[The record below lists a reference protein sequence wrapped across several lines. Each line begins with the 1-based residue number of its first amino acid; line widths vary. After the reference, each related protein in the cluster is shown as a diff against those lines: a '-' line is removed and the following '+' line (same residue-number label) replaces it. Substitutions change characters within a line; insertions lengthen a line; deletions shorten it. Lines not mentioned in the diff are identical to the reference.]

1 MGRCVQL
8 SSREVSDLC
17 MLEANYKQE
26 QGNVSQKL
34 YGLRALALGQNRLLH
49 LSSQL
54 KENLLSL
61 LHD

>member
-1 MGRCVQL
+1 
-8 SSREVSDLC
+8 

-26 QGNVSQKL
+26 RGNVSQKL
-34 YGLRALALGQNRLLH
+34 YGVRALALSQNRLLH